1 MTLPTRCKMSKPTPL
16 KVVSPNIAI
25 TIITTAL
32 SLTITEVPADV
43 VAAADRV
50 SALATAA
57 RATLLRIRAKGLS
70 TSPT

>member
-1 MTLPTRCKMSKPTPL
+1 MSKRTPL
-16 KVVSPNIAI
+16 KAASPNIAI

-43 VAAADRV
+43 VAA
-50 SALATAA
+50 LATAA
-57 RATLLRIRAKGLS
+57 RATPLRIRAKGLS